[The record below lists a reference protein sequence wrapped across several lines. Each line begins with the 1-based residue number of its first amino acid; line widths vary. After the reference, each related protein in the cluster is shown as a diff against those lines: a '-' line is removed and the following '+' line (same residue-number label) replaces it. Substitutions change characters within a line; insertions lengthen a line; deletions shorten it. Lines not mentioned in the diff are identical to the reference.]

1 MTKVI
6 INDWSGGIAEDV
18 RELST
23 DTFAV
28 AKNIDIK
35 AFKNKIVP
43 YVGVREQAQNG
54 NTYSNGAVMTTLSNG
69 TQRLAFLGASDGN
82 LYPRFYGKADNSIT
96 STVVG
101 YINGD
106 PTTTGYSVAFGS
118 LVSYKNKLI
127 CMAYSTTDAKMYSF
141 DGATTTFA
149 TVGTISAY
157 PTNISAP
164 HIPKPFRHPAD
175 DILYGAAGNIVC
187 VNNNGSFN
195 AAGITLPSDCWITSL
210 SYWGSYLAIATAPR
224 EPGGRSRVFLWGR
237 NTSTTTFYDILDFGE
252 GDLKVLENIDGALV
266 GITLS
271 NYNYAIT
278 PQLRMYVWTGGA
290 PELKRTVTA
299 KTYDAVSLE
308 IFKAKQG
315 NELYFAAKFPIQGTS
330 VHQLWVAGKNRK
342 GSWYMTPD
350 RYVNGTTAITAVRGF
365 DFIGD
370 YLFVGFD
377 SGSFNRTYAGGGG
390 DSAVYDTSVLD
401 TLINPNMSLFDRDK
415 KKQLKS
421 ISLTTTV
428 GGSFTLSYSVDGGA
442 YVTILSSETL
452 AANTTR
458 EANRTSAGKM
468 LDAGRE
474 FQFRLQIN
482 SQATQNGLPDIT
494 EFAYKYDVVNSINE

>member
-69 TQRLAFLGASDGN
+69 TQRLSFLGASDGN
-82 LYPRFYGKADNSIT
+82 LYPRFYGKSDT
-96 STVVG
+96 SLTSSVVG
-101 YINGD
+101 YTNGD
-106 PTTTGYSVAFGS
+106 PATTGYSVAFGS

-127 CMAYSTTDAKMYSF
+127 CMGYSSTDAKMYSF
-141 DGATTTFA
+141 DGATPAFA

-157 PTNISAP
+157 PTNIP
-164 HIPKPFRHPAD
+164 NPNIPKPFRHPAD

-195 AAGITLPSDCWITSL
+195 AAGITLPSDCWVTSL

-237 NTSTTTFYDILDFGE
+237 DTSTTTFYDILDFGE

-271 NYNYAIT
+271 NYNYAVT

-290 PELKRTVTA
+290 PEVKRTVTA

>member
-1 MTKVI
+1 
-6 INDWSGGIAEDV
+6 
-18 RELST
+18 
-23 DTFAV
+23 
-28 AKNIDIK
+28 
-35 AFKNKIVP
+35 
-43 YVGVREQAQNG
+43 
-54 NTYSNGAVMTTLSNG
+54 
-69 TQRLAFLGASDGN
+69 
-82 LYPRFYGKADNSIT
+82 
-96 STVVG
+96 
-101 YINGD
+101 
-106 PTTTGYSVAFGS
+106 
-118 LVSYKNKLI
+118 
-127 CMAYSTTDAKMYSF
+127 MYSCE
-141 DGATTTFA
+141 GATTTFA
-149 TVGTISAY
+149 PVGTISAY
-157 PTNISAP
+157 PTNIP
-164 HIPKPFRHPAD
+164 NPNIPKPFRHPAD

-237 NTSTTTFYDILDFGE
+237 DTSTTTFYDILDFGE

-271 NYNYAIT
+271 NPNYAVT

-330 VHQLWVAGKNRK
+330 IHQLWVAGKNRK

-350 RYVNGTTAITAVRGF
+350 RYVNGTTAITSVRGF

-377 SGSFNRTYAGGGG
+377 SGSFVRTYAGGGG

-401 TLINPNMSLFDRDK
+401 TLINPNMSLSDRDK
-415 KKQLKS
+415 KKQLRA
-421 ISLTTTV
+421 ISMTTV
-428 GGSFTLSYSVDGGA
+428 VGGDFTLSYSVDGSDFVDIYSGA
-442 YVTILSSETL
+442 IS
-452 AANTTR
+452 ANTTK
-458 EANRTSAGKM
+458 EAVKESDGKPLKM
-468 LDAGRE
+468 GRE
-474 FQFRLQIN
+474 FQFKLQIN
-482 SQATQNGLPDIT
+482 SQATGSGLPDIT